1 MRAYTAPEAIPFDE
15 TGVSVFLA
23 GSIEQGK
30 AEDWQ
35 QQVIDALADLDGVVY
50 NPRRKEWDASLE
62 QSIDNPQF
70 AEQVNWEIDHID
82 RADIVFMY
90 LQPGTKSP
98 ISLLELGYVLGN
110 PEGMTN
116 LIVVCPDGFW
126 RKGNVEIMIA
136 RESEHRIAALVNTL
150 EDGIKILRDRI
161 EALSQTV

>member
-1 MRAYTAPEAIPFDE
+1 MRVYTAPETVPFEE

-35 QQVIDALADLDGVVY
+35 QQVIDALGDLDGVVY
-50 NPRRKEWDASLE
+50 NPRRAQWDSTWE

-70 AEQVNWEIDHID
+70 AEQVNWEIDHIE
-82 RADIVFMY
+82 RSDIVLMY

-98 ISLLELGYVLGN
+98 ISLLELGYLLGN
-110 PEGMTN
+110 PMGMTN
-116 LIVVCPDGFW
+116 VIVVCPDGFW

-136 RESEHRIAALVNTL
+136 RESEQRITALVDTL
-150 EDGIKILRDRI
+150 EDGIEIVRDRV
-161 EALSQTV
+161 EALSQTI